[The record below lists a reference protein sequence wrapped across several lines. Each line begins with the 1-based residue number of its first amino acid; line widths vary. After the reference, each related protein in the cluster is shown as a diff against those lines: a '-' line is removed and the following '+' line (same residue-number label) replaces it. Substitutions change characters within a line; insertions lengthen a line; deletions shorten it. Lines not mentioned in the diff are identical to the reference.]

1 MSTTGKIRCRA
12 TGVAL
17 ASSATCPSRCCSGRK
32 LPTQHWD
39 EPSSARPTGTTRQH
53 VSLQN
58 QTSRPTTRPVP
69 PDQPAT
75 NQHQHQGLCPMLD
88 KPLVGVTRTFHRTLC
103 NPPWPGHRHSLTIDF
118 VEFRGCGVSCTLLRL
133 SPHSRLLELALF
145 RDCSGFSGPG
155 RVWWVVVR
163 VRAGARDLYI
173 IIEKDNLPELAP
185 PTAAQR

>member
-1 MSTTGKIRCRA
+1 MPWPPAPRVHPA
-12 TGVAL
+12 VAL
-17 ASSATCPSRCCSGRK
+17 VASSRHNIGMNPVLRGPPGPPGNTSPYK
-32 LPTQHWD
+32 
-39 EPSSARPTGTTRQH
+39 TR
-53 VSLQN
+53 
-58 QTSRPTTRPVP
+58 P
-69 PDQPAT
+69 PDQPPDQYHQT
-75 NQHQHQGLCPMLD
+75 NQHQPQGLCPMLD

-163 VRAGARDLYI
+163 VRAGARDLYTT
-173 IIEKDNLPELAP
+173 IEKD
-185 PTAAQR
+185 T